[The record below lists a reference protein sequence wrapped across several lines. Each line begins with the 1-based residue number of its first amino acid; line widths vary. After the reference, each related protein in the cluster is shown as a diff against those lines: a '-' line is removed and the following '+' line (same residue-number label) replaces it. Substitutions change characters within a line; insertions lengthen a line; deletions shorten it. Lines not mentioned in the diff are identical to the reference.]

1 MLQMVV
7 GDLHPK
13 EEDLTLLKLTF
24 TESEA
29 QPILSKLLQDL
40 IDPIPVCGQ
49 ILREHYNVIDIGS
62 DMSSH
67 NLFSQHVI
75 HEALEG
81 RRHVLQPKPHNG
93 WFEESARC

>member
-1 MLQMVV
+1 MVV

-13 EEDLTLLKLTF
+13 EEDLTLLKLAF

-81 RRHVLQPKPHNG
+81 CRCILQPEPHNG
-93 WFEESARC
+93 QFKESMRH